1 MMRLFKP
8 VGTALRAL
16 RRNVMRA
23 VLTMLGIVIGVGAV
37 IAMTEIGQGSSAAM
51 QKTIATMGANN
62 VLLFPGSA
70 RSQGVSSGA
79 GTTMTMTPDDAEA
92 IARECPAV
100 RHVAPIVGARAQV
113 VYGNRNYVPV
123 YILGVTPAY
132 LEVRYWTTLAEGD
145 PFDDGDVRRGTK
157 VCLLGQTVARELFD
171 DESPVG
177 KEIRIRD
184 VSFTVVGVL
193 EAKGANTE
201 GQDQDDLLLAPWTTI
216 KYRVSSSPMRS
227 AAQSSS
233 VSSSS
238 GQGSRYPGNRG
249 SQRPVRFT
257 TVDAIQA
264 SAWSGEEVPVAISQI
279 TKLLRERHRLRYDQE
294 DDFRVLDLTELTK
307 VRLSFSE
314 QMRSLLLAVAAISL
328 VVGGVGIM
336 NIMLVSVTERTRE
349 IGLRMAVGARSRDIL
364 RQFLVEAVVLCLIGG
379 GIGIAVGRAASL
391 LVTYIKRWPTE
402 PSIEAVVASVAV
414 SAFVGIVFGFYPA
427 WKASRLDPI
436 EALRY
441 E

>member
-145 PFDDGDVRRGTK
+145 PFDDGDVRRG
-157 VCLLGQTVARELFD
+157 
-171 DESPVG
+171 
-177 KEIRIRD
+177 IRRRAH
-184 VSFTVVGVL
+184 VSRRW
-193 EAKGANTE
+193 
-201 GQDQDDLLLAPWTTI
+201 QQW
-216 KYRVSSSPMRS
+216 
-227 AAQSSS
+227 
-233 VSSSS
+233 S
-238 GQGSRYPGNRG
+238 GPGNLAG
-249 SQRPVRFT
+249 S
-257 TVDAIQA
+257 A
-264 SAWSGEEVPVAISQI
+264 
-279 TKLLRERHRLRYDQE
+279 RLRP
-294 DDFRVLDLTELTK
+294 RK
-307 VRLSFSE
+307 HPHKPAKSRNK
-314 QMRSLLLAVAAISL
+314 
-328 VVGGVGIM
+328 GGEKGP
-336 NIMLVSVTERTRE
+336 
-349 IGLRMAVGARSRDIL
+349 GK
-364 RQFLVEAVVLCLIGG
+364 GG
-379 GIGIAVGRAASL
+379 KS
-391 LVTYIKRWPTE
+391 
-402 PSIEAVVASVAV
+402 
-414 SAFVGIVFGFYPA
+414 
-427 WKASRLDPI
+427 
-436 EALRY
+436 
-441 E
+441 